1 MAKQKWFQRTR
12 RANIVEDWVVKFVKT
27 KWFTFIVGILFGI
40 LLMSL
45 YDNYQTQLFLAKNQK
60 TIDSLNVEISVKN
73 RENDMLT
80 HKAGQLDSLLKNQ
93 TMDVTNVIN
102 NFPSQQRPEIKSSD
116 SAVKFIFQFM
126 RN

>member
-1 MAKQKWFQRTR
+1 VAKQKWFQRTR

-73 RENDMLT
+73 RENDILT

-93 TMDVTNVIN
+93 TTDVTNVIN